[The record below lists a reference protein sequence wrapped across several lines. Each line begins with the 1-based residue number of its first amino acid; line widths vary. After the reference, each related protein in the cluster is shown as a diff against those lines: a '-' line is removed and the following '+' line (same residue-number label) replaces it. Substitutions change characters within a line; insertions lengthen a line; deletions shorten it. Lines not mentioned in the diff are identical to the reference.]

1 LIKKIFKCLKADSFE
16 EKHLTAILLDIWI
29 IMSNKVD
36 SLDVIIIGGGLAG
49 LTTAALLA
57 RAGKAVTLFEHSSR
71 EIGGRARTAEIDGFY
86 FNQGPHAL
94 YLTDASDSILKEI
107 GITYTGGIPAGKG
120 YLISGGKKREI
131 AGDYSSW
138 LSGKNDG
145 SQFFISPTKIDFS
158 QLESVTEQ
166 EWLDKNIHDINDA
179 EIIKTIFRLNTYAN
193 DPEIQSI
200 GPVLHQIYVG
210 SQAGVMYLD
219 GGWQTLVDGLVTVAK
234 NSNARIVMGKKAIRV
249 KRTDSSGWQVLLSD
263 KTQVSA
269 KIVVIAAGPMDAYS
283 LFDDKERPEVLSRA
297 AKEAKPVRLVCLDVA
312 LSSLPDK
319 DALFALGVDRPLY
332 FSVHSA
338 YAKLAPEGG
347 ALIHVAK
354 YLGTSIEPKPRED
367 QPELEE
373 FLDLLQPGWR
383 QVLVKKRPL
392 PNMVVSNAVFT
403 AASGGLA
410 GRPDAK
416 IADNLYVVG
425 DWVGKEGLLSNA
437 SVASAKHAAQLI
449 LNG

>member
-1 LIKKIFKCLKADSFE
+1 
-16 EKHLTAILLDIWI
+16 
-29 IMSNKVD
+29 MSNEID
-36 SLDVIIIGGGLAG
+36 SLDVVIIGGGLAG

-71 EIGGRARTAEIDGFY
+71 EIGGRARTEEIDGFY
-86 FNQGPHAL
+86 FNQGPRAL

-234 NSNARIVMGKKAIRV
+234 NSNARIVTGKKATRV
-249 KRTDSSGWQVLLSD
+249 KRTDSSEWLVLLSD

-283 LFDDKERPEVLSRA
+283 LFDDKERPEILSRA

-449 LNG
+449 LNE

>member
-1 LIKKIFKCLKADSFE
+1 
-16 EKHLTAILLDIWI
+16 
-29 IMSNKVD
+29 MSNEFD
-36 SLDVIIIGGGLAG
+36 NSDVIIIGGGLAG

-57 RAGKAVTLFEHSSR
+57 RAGKTVTLFERSSK
-71 EIGGRARTAEIDGFY
+71 EIGGRARTTEVDGFY
-86 FNQGPHAL
+86 LNQGPHAL
-94 YLTDASDSILKEI
+94 FLTDAADSILKEI
-107 GITYTGGIPAGKG
+107 GITFTGGIAGGKG
-120 YLISGGKKREI
+120 NSYLISGGKKREI
-131 AGDYSSW
+131 SGDYGSW
-138 LSGKNDG
+138 LSSGNGDGTLVETNG
-145 SQFFISPTKIDFS
+145 SQFFKSPTEMEFS
-158 QLESVTEQ
+158 QLEGVTVQ

-179 EIIKTIFRLNTYAN
+179 EIIKAILRLNTYGN

-200 GPVLHQIYVG
+200 GSALRQIYVNSRG
-210 SQAGVMYLD
+210 GPMYVD
-219 GGWQTLVDGLVTVAK
+219 GGWQTLVDGLLTVAK
-234 NSNARIVMGKKAIRV
+234 NANARIVMDKKAINV

-283 LFDDKERPEVLSRA
+283 LFDEKERPEILSKA
-297 AKEAKPVRLVCLDVA
+297 AKAAKPVRLVCLDVA

-319 DALFALGVDRPLY
+319 DALFALGIDRPLY
-332 FSVHSA
+332 FSVHST

-354 YLGTSIEPKPRED
+354 YLGASIAPKPRED

-373 FLDLLQPGWR
+373 LLDLMQPGWR

-392 PNMVVSNAVFT
+392 PSMVVSNAIVS
-403 AASGGLA
+403 AATGGLA
-410 GRPDAK
+410 GRPDTRT
-416 IADNLYVVG
+416 ADNLYIVG
-425 DWVGKEGLLSNA
+425 DWVGKEGMLSNA

>member
-1 LIKKIFKCLKADSFE
+1 
-16 EKHLTAILLDIWI
+16 
-29 IMSNKVD
+29 MSNQVN

-57 RAGKAVTLFEHSSR
+57 RAGKAVMLFEHSSK
-71 EIGGRARTAEIDGFY
+71 EIGGRARTADIDGFY

-94 YLTDASDSILKEI
+94 YLTDATDSILKEI
-107 GITYTGGIPAGKG
+107 GITYTGGIPALKG

-138 LSGKNDG
+138 LSGKGNG

-193 DPEIQSI
+193 DPDIQSI
-200 GPVLHQIYVG
+200 GPVLHQVSVG
-210 SQAGVMYLD
+210 SRAGVMYLD
-219 GGWQTLVDGLVTVAK
+219 GGWQTLVDGLLTVAK
-234 NSNARIVMGKKAIRV
+234 NANARIVMGKKATRI
-249 KRTDSSGWQVLLSD
+249 KRTNSSVWQVLLSD
-263 KTQVSA
+263 KTEVSA
-269 KIVVIAAGPMDAYS
+269 KIVVIAAGPNDAYS
-283 LFDDKERPEVLSRA
+283 LFDDNERPDVLSKA

-319 DALFALGVDRPLY
+319 DTLFALGVDRPLY
-332 FSVHSA
+332 YSVHSA
-338 YAKLAPEGG
+338 HAKLAPEGG

-354 YLGTSIEPKPRED
+354 YLGTSIQPKPRED

-392 PNMVVSNAVFT
+392 PNMVVCNALVT
-403 AASGGLA
+403 AADGGLS
-410 GRPDAK
+410 GRPDPR
-416 IADNLYVVG
+416 IADNLYIVG
-425 DWVGKEGLLSNA
+425 DWVGKEGLVSNA
-437 SVASAKHAAQLI
+437 SVASAKRAAQLI
-449 LNG
+449 LNE

>member
-1 LIKKIFKCLKADSFE
+1 
-16 EKHLTAILLDIWI
+16 
-29 IMSNKVD
+29 MSNKADESDIV
-36 SLDVIIIGGGLAG
+36 IIGGGLAG

-71 EIGGRARTAEIDGFY
+71 EMGGRARTAEIDSFY

-94 YLTDASDSILKEI
+94 YLTDATDSTLKEI
-107 GITYTGGIPAGKG
+107 GITYTGGIPALRG
-120 YLISGGKKREI
+120 YLISGDKKREI

-179 EIIKTIFRLNTYAN
+179 EIIKTIVRLNTYAN
-193 DPEIQSI
+193 DPDIQSI

-210 SQAGVMYLD
+210 SRAGVMYLD
-219 GGWQTLVDGLVTVAK
+219 GGWQTLVDRLLTVAK
-234 NSNARIVMGKKAIRV
+234 NANARIVMGKKAIKV
-249 KRTDSSGWQVLLSD
+249 KRTDSSEWQVLLSD
-263 KTQVSA
+263 KTEVSA
-269 KIVVIAAGPMDAYS
+269 KIVVIAAGPNNAYS
-283 LFDDKERPEVLSRA
+283 LFDDNERPDVLSKA
-297 AKEAKPVRLVCLDVA
+297 AKGAKPIRLVCLDVA

-319 DALFALGVDRPLY
+319 DVTFALGVDRPLY

-392 PNMVVSNAVFT
+392 PNMVVSNALVT
-403 AASGGLA
+403 AADGGLG
-410 GRPDAK
+410 GRPEPG
-416 IADNLYVVG
+416 IADDLYIVG
-425 DWVGKEGLLSNA
+425 DWVGKERLLSNA
-437 SVASAKHAAQLI
+437 SVASAKRAAQLI
-449 LNG
+449 LNE